1 MTSQQRCGRSQCS
14 TARPATRFHQ
24 TMWPRDHVC
33 LPNVTFNPTGS
44 PPAGKFRSSH
54 RRVRGRRGR
63 PSVVLQ
69 LWVTLK
75 LSRLFAFKGGAHAL
89 CSTRLK
95 ILPCFLSQTF
105 ATTRK
110 FVRSTAP
117 RRWSSPTP
125 PTSTSA
131 GTRCPTLLV
140 GCEPAQTPPR
150 FPTPS
155 AGLARGLLSLW
166 KQHVWTLTFDWPLF
180 YVCVCACFMNAE
192 GNWKESKHAHT
203 KTRGVGWHVRNESS
217 QLLSCKGQFL
227 HLSLTFFFLILPLIF
242 SWLNLLRQCNISRC
256 IFSKQLFVMSQ
267 GVLIPTPTACCCLL
281 PWFFVI
287 TNIKKV

>member
-75 LSRLFAFKGGAHAL
+75 FSRLFAFKGGAHAL

-140 GCEPAQTPPR
+140 GCEPAQTPP
-150 FPTPS
+150 PDSQPHP
-155 AGLARGLLSLW
+155 LA
-166 KQHVWTLTFDWPLF
+166 WPGVCCRYGNNMCGHSHLIGRSSM
-180 YVCVCACFMNAE
+180 YVCVRVLWMQKATEKRANT
-192 GNWKESKHAHT
+192 HT
-203 KTRGVGWHVRNESS
+203 QKQGGLGGMLEMKAVNCWAARVNFFIFLWPSFFS
-217 QLLSCKGQFL
+217 FSLS
-227 HLSLTFFFLILPLIF
+227 F
-242 SWLNLLRQCNISRC
+242 SA
-256 IFSKQLFVMSQ
+256 
-267 GVLIPTPTACCCLL
+267 G
-281 PWFFVI
+281 
-287 TNIKKV
+287 